1 MPKRLLFEK
10 TGTGI
15 YISHLD
21 LMRLFQRVFKRGGLN
36 LKHTQGFSPR
46 AVVSIALPLSVGVE
60 SVCEILDFELVGQD
74 ELTNDQI
81 RDRLNATMPSDIRV
95 LEVYESDVKIKCLT
109 HLDCTVTLEYDK
121 GIPEGCEEAIRAL
134 FARESVT
141 VMKRGKNGPVEQD
154 IIPMIK
160 SVELVRISD
169 QELSLNAVICAQNP
183 SLNPAQIVA
192 AVEAYCPEC
201 KPDFAKI
208 RRNEVLTSDG
218 AIFR

>member
-1 MPKRLLFEK
+1 MSKRLLFEK

-21 LMRLFQRVFKRGGLN
+21 LMRLFQRTFKRGGLN

-74 ELTNDQI
+74 ELTNQEI
-81 RDRLNATMPSDIRV
+81 MERLNGTMPAGIRV

-109 HLDCTVTLEYDK
+109 HLDCTVTLEYDN
-121 GIPEGCEEAIRAL
+121 GIPEGAEDAIRAL
-134 FARESVT
+134 FARESVI

-160 SVELVRISD
+160 SVELERISG
-169 QELSLNAVICAQNP
+169 QELALRAVVCAQNP
-183 SLNPAQIVA
+183 SLNPA
-192 AVEAYCPEC
+192 
-201 KPDFAKI
+201 
-208 RRNEVLTSDG
+208 
-218 AIFR
+218 